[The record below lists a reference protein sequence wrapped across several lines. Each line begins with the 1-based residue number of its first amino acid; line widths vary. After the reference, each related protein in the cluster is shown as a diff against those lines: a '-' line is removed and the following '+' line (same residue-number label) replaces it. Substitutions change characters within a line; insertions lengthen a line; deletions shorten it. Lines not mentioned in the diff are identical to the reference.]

1 MNPSEDPSD
10 RLVDSLLREQARRSA
25 DEELLKSIEE
35 KLDAVS
41 PASAQAERP
50 RSVLSNPA
58 VIGALAAVVTLGM
71 LILGSANMAM
81 NKAKRSEQVAAP
93 SYRESQLREQIVPE
107 NDLKELQR
115 SVASAKPASPRITSS
130 DAEGSLVVPDS
141 SLKLETL
148 EAPPAAAPAVSNQSF
163 ADNSGSGRGSGSAM
177 GGPRHDLSQAPAKG
191 DSKDIEQNM
200 LLWGTPTAP
209 SDALA
214 GAAADS
220 FVLPSEAPLAESLSE
235 PEANELTQRSKNLP
249 GKARARTDSGPSRE
263 NYGRLID
270 QPWKYPWQEA
280 LSTFSIDVDNASYT
294 NIRRMI
300 AEGRQIPA
308 DAVRIEE
315 LVNYFDYRYAGPQ
328 GDGPFAVTGDLATC
342 PWKPGHLLARVAIK
356 GKEIPNNSR
365 PASNLVFLIDVSG
378 SMQSPDKLPL
388 LKRSIRVLIDQL
400 DERDRVGMVVYA
412 GTEGVVLE
420 PTLLDERGKS
430 QAIQALEKLEAGGST
445 NGGAG
450 IQRAYQ
456 MAAKH
461 LVQGGTNRV
470 ILATDGDFN
479 VGTTGQGALV
489 NLVKNGSGN
498 RIYLSVLGF
507 GTGNLND
514 AMLEA
519 ITKDGNGN
527 YFYVDNDGEAQ
538 RVFLQKLTGTL
549 VTIAKDVKI
558 QVEFNPGK
566 VKGYRLIGYANR
578 ILRHEDF
585 NNDKVDAGD
594 IGAGHTVTAFYE
606 IVPDGVDMPATGSV
620 DPLRYQ
626 KPLERDVVASDD
638 WLTLKLRYKHPEG
651 DNSSLIETTV
661 KGEPV
666 AWQQAGNDFRF
677 ASAVALFGMKL
688 RQLPDVAD
696 VPWAKV
702 ESIARPGLADD
713 AREQRS
719 EFVSMVRKT
728 GDYDPSVVEA
738 EESTRMTPVWTAADL
753 SFLEMRSTKWYVTFG
768 LQSEGKWAP
777 KLLGQDHLKKPFN
790 NRVNPATM
798 LNPGDTFFGDGAMQ
812 GRFKLIGFTEREV
825 FSSLT
830 GTSQN
835 VQVAIY
841 EDLSPGK
848 LGKRYESQYGL
859 LDAEIDAAAY
869 ADHSA
874 VIAVK
879 GSERTPLVIGEGSTF
894 GANNRY
900 LLKQVTADH
909 ASIEY
914 TDQSGT
920 LRLLNL
926 PLQK

>member
-50 RSVLSNPA
+50 RSILSTPA

-71 LILGSANMAM
+71 LIFGSANMAM

-107 NDLKELQR
+107 RDLKEL
-115 SVASAKPASPRITSS
+115 PASLPSGPSESPSIASGGIE
-130 DAEGSLVVPDS
+130 ALPPLPDS

-148 EAPPAAAPAVSNQSF
+148 EAPPAAAPAPDQSL
-163 ADNSGSGRGSGSAM
+163 AGGLASGKGAGSGAGLGDSMDAAAASA
-177 GGPRHDLSQAPAKG
+177 SPAK
-191 DSKDIEQNM
+191 
-200 LLWGTPTAP
+200 PAP
-209 SDALA
+209 PSMPAA
-214 GAAADS
+214 AGGERVHSFGAAADS
-220 FVLPSEAPLAESLSE
+220 FVLPSEAPLAESLAE

-270 QPWKYPWQEA
+270 QPWKSPWQEA

-328 GDGPFAVTGDLATC
+328 GDGPFAVTGDLTTC

-661 KGEPV
+661 KGDPV

-738 EESTRMTPVWTAADL
+738 EESTRTTPVWTAADL

-777 KLLGQDHLKKPFN
+777 KLLGQDHLKKPFS
-790 NRVNPATM
+790 NRVNPAAM

-812 GRFKLIGFTEREV
+812 GRFKFIGFTEREV

-874 VIAVK
+874 VVAVK

-926 PLQK
+926 PIQK